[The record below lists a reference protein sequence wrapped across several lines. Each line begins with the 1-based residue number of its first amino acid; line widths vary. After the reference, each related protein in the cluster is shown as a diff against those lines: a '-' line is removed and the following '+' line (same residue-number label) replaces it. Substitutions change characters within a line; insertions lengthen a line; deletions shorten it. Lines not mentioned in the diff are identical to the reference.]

1 MRRLVL
7 VIASRTY
14 HIVGNL
20 ISLVILVLQCSPLHS
35 VVFPI
40 DIGTINIGL
49 PIMYFNGSQ
58 VKWSNDVIMYLN
70 DVVILA
76 TVSANPF
83 AEIYLSLHGFLK
95 YPFRGF

>member
-1 MRRLVL
+1 
-7 VIASRTY
+7 
-14 HIVGNL
+14 
-20 ISLVILVLQCSPLHS
+20 
-35 VVFPI
+35 
-40 DIGTINIGL
+40 
-49 PIMYFNGSQ
+49 MYFNGSQ

-76 TVSANPF
+76 IVSANPF